1 MSQPTSR
8 RIDQLIRLLVENAT
22 VVMPGPKIAEEIGVT
37 RSTVWMWIE
46 KLRALG
52 VEIQGYPATG
62 YQIRKLPDILTPSLV
77 HAELGEYEIGKKIIH
92 YFLTD
97 STNTVA
103 LGFAAEGA
111 PHGTV
116 VVAEEQSGGRGR
128 FGRSWHSEKSS
139 GIYVSI
145 ILRPALAPA
154 CAPILTLMAGLAARQ
169 AVESASGIAPDIR
182 WPNDLMLNNKK
193 MGGILTEMSAELDRI
208 HFVVIGIGLNVNH
221 REMPLDLKPIAT
233 SLRIESGR
241 SCSRIHLLA
250 ALLKEMQHFYSML
263 IEEGSAAITKQ
274 WESASSFA
282 RGKRI
287 RVRLNS
293 GETFGTTQGLESN
306 GALRVRY
313 DDGREEA
320 LISGEVAELVK
331 PN

>member
-8 RIDQLIRLLVENAT
+8 RIDQLIHLLVENAT

-62 YQIRKLPDILTPSLV
+62 YQIRKLPDILVPSLV

-92 YFLTD
+92 YFLTG

-103 LGFAAEGA
+103 LGLAAEGA
-111 PHGTV
+111 PHGTA

-128 FGRSWHSEKSS
+128 FGRSWHSEKSN
-139 GIYVSI
+139 GIYVSV

-182 WPNDLMLNNKK
+182 WPNDLMLNKKK
-193 MGGILTEMSAELDRI
+193 MGGILTEMNAELDRI

-241 SCSRIHLLA
+241 SCPRIHLLA
-250 ALLKEMQHFYSML
+250 ALLKAMQHFYSML
-263 IEEGSAAITKQ
+263 IEEGSAAIVKQ

-282 RGKRI
+282 HGKRI

-313 DDGREEA
+313 DDGREEP

-331 PN
+331 